1 MEYIEYLRSES
12 VRLNNELD
20 DARVRLGRMFDLPYR
35 GLAADLSHLPE
46 QERSKMLR
54 AIEDARSRAWDR
66 MGKLITEVEVL
77 RAAVDDAIDKTGRL
91 V

>member
-20 DARVRLGRMFDLPYR
+20 EARVRLNRMFDLPYR
-35 GLAADLSHLPE
+35 GLVKDLSHLPE

>member
-1 MEYIEYLRSES
+1 MEYIEHLRSES

-20 DARVRLGRMFDLPYR
+20 EARVRLGRMFDLPYR
-35 GLAADLSHLPE
+35 GLVKDLSHLPE
-46 QERSKMLR
+46 HERTTMLC
-54 AIEDARSRAWDR
+54 AIEDARSRARDR